1 MRKQIFFLA
10 IAFLTLAINSWGQS
24 QQQENTSA
32 PKDDLQGPFFLVDE
46 SPVQVIKILEA
57 LTGQTSLQAPDLPNV
72 KINFQTSKKLTREE
86 AILSMKSLLSVNG
99 MAVTPLNDKF
109 FRVANSRNVNTQ
121 APTFIA
127 GRASDIADNQYFYTK
142 LFELKYIDI
151 ATLREALKTFITPNN
166 VGAISY
172 FTRSNAILMTD
183 TLSNIKRVE
192 VLVDKLD
199 VKPTV
204 REDIEFFQL
213 KHIAA
218 IDMKSRL
225 QSLQGELLRKYFQG
239 TVVEA
244 DERTNQIVVITPK
257 GNMDRIRSIV
267 AQLDV
272 DSEPMTASKVFYIKH
287 GEAKDVASIL
297 NEVIK
302 GQQSAVKASKTAKT
316 NAANARNRANAAA
329 NARNKN
335 SRLPTNLRADQSGAT
350 LQFSDY
356 VTIASD
362 ERSNSIVAYG
372 TPIDLKQ
379 IEQIIS
385 QVDIILAQVKI
396 DVIITEVTLSDK
408 QVSGLSSFGIE
419 HSKVANSTTGRK
431 GWYGETSTWSL
442 SDSDATSAFSLG
454 IGEQGFS
461 AVFNVAEQN
470 NKVKILSAPSITTTH
485 NNVATINVSQRY
497 PLMSGSTS
505 YDGTA
510 YPTTKTEIEW
520 RDIGI
525 QLEVT
530 PRIGDNGAVQMKIKQ
545 TVESVVDNVLID
557 GNKQPIIG
565 KREAES
571 YVSAMTGEILVLAG
585 LQQSTS
591 NDSDGDVWLLSD
603 IPLLGN
609 LFKPARDSLERTELI
624 IFIRPTVIV
633 SESLEKF
640 SAKNNIPDKSV
651 KTDVERYIKT
661 GAFHDPKNDPLQK
674 NSHKQSSFFR
684 TLYPLEDDNSA
695 EAQKQDKELKQP
707 KATQQEKQTEQK

>member
-1 MRKQIFFLA
+1 MRKLIFFLA
-10 IAFLTLAINSWGQS
+10 IAVSTLAINSWGQS
-24 QQQENTSA
+24 QQQEGNSA
-32 PKDDLQGPFFLVDE
+32 QKDDLQGPFFLVDE

-57 LTGQTSLQAPDLPNV
+57 LTGKTSLQAPDLPNV

-109 FRVANSRNVNTQ
+109 FRVANARNVNTQ
-121 APTFIA
+121 APTFIT

-151 ATLREALKTFITPNN
+151 TSLRDALKTFITPNN
-166 VGAISY
+166 IGAISY
-172 FTRSNAILMTD
+172 FMRSNAILMTD

-192 VLVDKLD
+192 MLVERLD

-218 IDMKSRL
+218 VDMKSRL

-272 DSEPMTASKVFYIKH
+272 DSEPMTSSRVFYIKH

-335 SRLPTNLRADQSGAT
+335 TRLPTNLRADQSGAT

-379 IEQIIS
+379 IENIIS

-419 HSKVANSTTGRK
+419 HSKVANSQTGRK

-557 GNKQPIIG
+557 GNKQPVIG

-609 LFKPARDSLERTELI
+609 LFKPARDSFERTELI

-651 KTDVERYIKT
+651 KKDVERFIKT
-661 GAFHDPKNDPLQK
+661 GAFHDPKNDPLKK

-684 TLYPLEDDNSA
+684 TLYPLDDNSA
-695 EAQKQDKELKQP
+695 D
-707 KATQQEKQTEQK
+707 EQKSSEQKPQSTEKTDSKNGQK

>member
-1 MRKQIFFLA
+1 MRKLIFFLA
-10 IAFLTLAINSWGQS
+10 IAVSTLAINSWGQS
-24 QQQENTSA
+24 QQQEGNSA
-32 PKDDLQGPFFLVDE
+32 QKDDLQGPFFLVDE

-57 LTGQTSLQAPDLPNV
+57 LTGKTSLQAPDLPNV

-109 FRVANSRNVNTQ
+109 FRVANARNVNTQ
-121 APTFIA
+121 APTFIT

-151 ATLREALKTFITPNN
+151 TSLRDALKTFITPNN
-166 VGAISY
+166 IGAISY
-172 FTRSNAILMTD
+172 FMRSNAILMTD

-192 VLVDKLD
+192 MLVERLD

-218 IDMKSRL
+218 VDMKSRL

-272 DSEPMTASKVFYIKH
+272 DSEPMTSSKVFYIKH

-316 NAANARNRANAAA
+316 NAANARNRANAVA

-335 SRLPTNLRADQSGAT
+335 TRLPTNLRADQSGAT
-350 LQFSDY
+350 RQFSDY

-379 IEQIIS
+379 IENIIS

-419 HSKVANSTTGRK
+419 HSKVANSQTGRK

-557 GNKQPIIG
+557 GNKQPVIG

-609 LFKPARDSLERTELI
+609 LFKPARDSFERTELI

-651 KTDVERYIKT
+651 KKDVERFIKT
-661 GAFHDPKNDPLQK
+661 GAFHDPKNDPLKK

-684 TLYPLEDDNSA
+684 TLYPLDDNSA
-695 EAQKQDKELKQP
+695 E
-707 KATQQEKQTEQK
+707 EQKSSEQKPQSTEKTDSKNGQK

>member
-1 MRKQIFFLA
+1 MRKLIFFLA
-10 IAFLTLAINSWGQS
+10 IAVSTLAINSWGQS
-24 QQQENTSA
+24 QQQEGNSA
-32 PKDDLQGPFFLVDE
+32 QKDDLQGPFFLVDE
-46 SPVQVIKILEA
+46 SPVQVIKFLEA
-57 LTGQTSLQAPDLPNV
+57 LTGKTSLQAPDLPNV

-109 FRVANSRNVNTQ
+109 FRVANARNVNTQ
-121 APTFIA
+121 APTFIT

-151 ATLREALKTFITPNN
+151 TSLRDALKTFITPNN
-166 VGAISY
+166 IGAISY
-172 FTRSNAILMTD
+172 FMRSNAILMTD

-192 VLVDKLD
+192 MLVERLD

-218 IDMKSRL
+218 VDMKSRL

-272 DSEPMTASKVFYIKH
+272 DSEPMTSSKVFYIKH

-316 NAANARNRANAAA
+316 NAANARNRANAVA

-335 SRLPTNLRADQSGAT
+335 TRLPTNLRADQSGAT

-379 IEQIIS
+379 IENIIS

-419 HSKVANSTTGRK
+419 HSKVANSQTGRK

-461 AVFNVAEQN
+461 AVCNVAEQN

-525 QLEVT
+525 QLEGT

-557 GNKQPIIG
+557 GNKQPVIG

-609 LFKPARDSLERTELI
+609 LFKPARDSFERTELI

-651 KTDVERYIKT
+651 KKDVERFIKT
-661 GAFHDPKNDPLQK
+661 GAFHDPKNDPLKK

-684 TLYPLEDDNSA
+684 TLYPLDDNSA
-695 EAQKQDKELKQP
+695 E
-707 KATQQEKQTEQK
+707 EQKSSEQKPQSTEKTDSKNGQK

>member
-1 MRKQIFFLA
+1 MRKLIFFLA
-10 IAFLTLAINSWGQS
+10 IAVSTLAINSWGQS
-24 QQQENTSA
+24 QQQEGNSA
-32 PKDDLQGPFFLVDE
+32 QKDDLQGPFFLVDE

-57 LTGQTSLQAPDLPNV
+57 LTGKTSLQAPDLPNV

-109 FRVANSRNVNTQ
+109 FRVANARNVNTQ
-121 APTFIA
+121 APTFIT

-151 ATLREALKTFITPNN
+151 TSLRDALKTFITPNN
-166 VGAISY
+166 IGAISY
-172 FTRSNAILMTD
+172 FMRSNAILMTD

-192 VLVDKLD
+192 MLVERLD

-218 IDMKSRL
+218 VDMKSRL

-272 DSEPMTASKVFYIKH
+272 DSEPMTSSKVFYIKH

-316 NAANARNRANAAA
+316 NAANARNRANAVA

-335 SRLPTNLRADQSGAT
+335 TRLPTNLRADQSGAT

-379 IEQIIS
+379 IENIIS

-419 HSKVANSTTGRK
+419 HSKVANSQTGRK

-557 GNKQPIIG
+557 GNKQPVIG

-609 LFKPARDSLERTELI
+609 LFKPARDSFERTELI

-651 KTDVERYIKT
+651 KKDVERFIKT
-661 GAFHDPKNDPLQK
+661 GAFHDPKNDPLKK

-684 TLYPLEDDNSA
+684 TLYPLDDNSA
-695 EAQKQDKELKQP
+695 E
-707 KATQQEKQTEQK
+707 EQKSSEQKPQSTEKTDSKNGQK